1 MVAYALAKRPNVK
14 LVDTNLPFGN
24 EGFVSYRGKKFHPSL
39 KLSRRYYPHTYNV
52 DGFFVAKFKKTGPTP
67 ANAVLADRSGTA
79 KERASGGKQQQQ
91 QQQQLDED
99 EEAVDKTPI
108 GHDEDGEDDDFGG
121 FDEDEDEKIME
132 RGRKNAMR
140 RRGLDPK
147 ALNKNK
153 NKDKKNAGAD
163 AGADAGAASD
173 IASAASDAASDAA
186 PAPAKTKTK
195 SKSKNTSK

>member
-1 MVAYALAKRPNVK
+1 MEENEQVVAYALAKRPNVK

-24 EGFVSYRGKKFHPSL
+24 EGFVSYRGKTFHPSL

-67 ANAVLADRSGTA
+67 ANAVLADRTGTA
-79 KERASGGKQQQQ
+79 KERANGSKQQQQ
-91 QQQQLDED
+91 DEED
-99 EEAVDKTPI
+99 EEVVDKTPI
-108 GHDEDGEDDDFGG
+108 GHEEDTADDDFGG

-132 RGRKNAMR
+132 RGKRNAMR

-153 NKDKKNAGAD
+153 NKEKKDAD
-163 AGADAGAASD
+163 ADTTDAAAATL
-173 IASAASDAASDAA
+173 ASA
-186 PAPAKTKTK
+186 K
-195 SKSKNTSK
+195 SKSKSKSKKTSK

>member
-24 EGFVSYRGKKFHPSL
+24 EGFVSYRGKTFHPSL

-52 DGFFVAKFKKTGPTP
+52 DGFFVAKFKKIGPTP
-67 ANAVLADRSGTA
+67 VNAVLADRSGTA
-79 KERASGGKQQQQ
+79 KERANGGKQQQHE
-91 QQQQLDED
+91 ED
-99 EEAVDKTPI
+99 EEVVDKTPI
-108 GHDEDGEDDDFGG
+108 GHDEEEADDDFGG

-132 RGRKNAMR
+132 RAKRNAMR

-153 NKDKKNAGAD
+153 NKEKKDAGAGAD
-163 AGADAGAASD
+163 TGTD
-173 IASAASDAASDAA
+173 SDANTAPAA
-186 PAPAKTKTK
+186 PALAKTKTK
-195 SKSKNTSK
+195 SKSKRTSK

>member
-24 EGFVSYRGKKFHPSL
+24 EGFVSYRGKTFHPSL

-52 DGFFVAKFKKTGPTP
+52 DGFFVAKFKKIGPTP
-67 ANAVLADRSGTA
+67 VNAVLADRSGTA
-79 KERASGGKQQQQ
+79 KERANGGKQQQH
-91 QQQQLDED
+91 DED
-99 EEAVDKTPI
+99 EEVVDKTPI
-108 GHDEDGEDDDFGG
+108 GHDEEEADDDFGG

-132 RGRKNAMR
+132 RAKRNAMR

-153 NKDKKNAGAD
+153 NKNKNKEKKDTGAGAD
-163 AGADAGAASD
+163 TGTD
-173 IASAASDAASDAA
+173 SDANAAPAA

-195 SKSKNTSK
+195 SKSKKTSK

>member
-1 MVAYALAKRPNVK
+1 MEENEQVVAYALAKRPNVK

-24 EGFVSYRGKKFHPSL
+24 EGFVSYRGKTFHPSL

-52 DGFFVAKFKKTGPTP
+52 DGFFVAKFKKIGPTP

-79 KERASGGKQQQQ
+79 KERANGGKQQQHE
-91 QQQQLDED
+91 DD
-99 EEAVDKTPI
+99 EEVVDKTPI
-108 GHDEDGEDDDFGG
+108 GHDEEEVDDDFGG

-132 RGRKNAMR
+132 RAKRNAMR

-153 NKDKKNAGAD
+153 NKEKKDTGAGAD
-163 AGADAGAASD
+163 TGTD
-173 IASAASDAASDAA
+173 SDANAAPAA

-195 SKSKNTSK
+195 SKSKKASK

>member
-24 EGFVSYRGKKFHPSL
+24 EGFVSYRGKTFHPSL

-67 ANAVLADRSGTA
+67 VNAVLADRSGTA
-79 KERASGGKQQQQ
+79 KERANGGKQQQQ
-91 QQQQLDED
+91 QH
-99 EEAVDKTPI
+99 EEEEVVDKTPI
-108 GHDEDGEDDDFGG
+108 GHDEEAVDDDFGG

-132 RGRKNAMR
+132 RAKRNAMR

-147 ALNKNK
+147 ALDKNK
-153 NKDKKNAGAD
+153 NKEKKDTGASD
-163 AGADAGAASD
+163 AGADA
-173 IASAASDAASDAA
+173 DANAPSAA
-186 PAPAKTKTK
+186 PASTKTKTK
-195 SKSKNTSK
+195 SKSKKTSK

>member
-1 MVAYALAKRPNVK
+1 MEENEQVVAYALAKRPNVK

-24 EGFVSYRGKKFHPSL
+24 EGFVSYRGKTFHPSL

-67 ANAVLADRSGTA
+67 ANAVLADRTGTA
-79 KERASGGKQQQQ
+79 KERANGGKQQQQ
-91 QQQQLDED
+91 QQQDEED
-99 EEAVDKTPI
+99 EEIVDKTPI
-108 GHDEDGEDDDFGG
+108 GHDEGTADDDFGG

-132 RGRKNAMR
+132 RGKRNAMR

-153 NKDKKNAGAD
+153 NKNKEKKETEAD
-163 AGADAGAASD
+163 TVDTAA
-173 IASAASDAASDAA
+173 AA
-186 PAPAKTKTK
+186 PASAK
-195 SKSKNTSK
+195 SKSKSKPKKTSK

>member
-39 KLSRRYYPHTYNV
+39 KLTRRYYPHTYNV
-52 DGFFVAKFKKTGPTP
+52 DGFFVSKFKKTGPTP

-79 KERASGGKQQQQ
+79 KERANGGKQPHQ
-91 QQQQLDED
+91 DEED
-99 EEAVDKTPI
+99 EEVIDKTPI
-108 GHDEDGEDDDFGG
+108 GHEEGGEDDDDFGG
-121 FDEDEDEKIME
+121 FDDDEDEKIME
-132 RGRKNAMR
+132 RGKRNAMR

-153 NKDKKNAGAD
+153 NKDKKDESAGTD
-163 AGADAGAASD
+163 A
-173 IASAASDAASDAA
+173 DAA
-186 PAPAKTKTK
+186 PAAPASTKTK
-195 SKSKNTSK
+195 AKSKPKKTSK